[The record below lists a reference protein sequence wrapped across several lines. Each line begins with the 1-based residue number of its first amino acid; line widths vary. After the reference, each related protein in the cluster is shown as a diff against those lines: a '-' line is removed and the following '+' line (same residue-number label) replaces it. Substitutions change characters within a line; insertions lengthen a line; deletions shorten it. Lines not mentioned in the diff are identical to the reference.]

1 MGNEGQGVDYEKLRL
16 SQQFKEYEELTSQ
29 LQNVNL
35 TDLSENEK
43 KAFFISIL
51 SIFYVETVFVMHHIM
66 FEHAQKGQSRLF
78 EKRWYI
84 NCQKMLQIDWL
95 LVHIQWQILHAIF
108 NMIFIFL
115 WHENTKALH
124 FKCAFTMCKLTVLRL
139 NLL

>member
-78 EKRWYI
+78 EKR
-84 NCQKMLQIDWL
+84 
-95 LVHIQWQILHAIF
+95 
-108 NMIFIFL
+108 
-115 WHENTKALH
+115 
-124 FKCAFTMCKLTVLRL
+124 
-139 NLL
+139 

>member
-51 SIFYVETVFVMHHIM
+51 SILFVEI
-66 FEHAQKGQSRLF
+66 L
-78 EKRWYI
+78 KRV
-84 NCQKMLQIDWL
+84 KVD
-95 LVHIQWQILHAIF
+95 
-108 NMIFIFL
+108 FL
-115 WHENTKALH
+115 KN
-124 FKCAFTMCKLTVLRL
+124 VR
-139 NLL
+139 

>member
-66 FEHAQKGQSRLF
+66 FEHA
-78 EKRWYI
+78 
-84 NCQKMLQIDWL
+84 
-95 LVHIQWQILHAIF
+95 
-108 NMIFIFL
+108 
-115 WHENTKALH
+115 
-124 FKCAFTMCKLTVLRL
+124 
-139 NLL
+139 